1 MKQVKVSVPDY
12 VYAFYAKVGR
22 SVGRPVAEVMSE
34 ALFYKAG
41 ELAQESHQNYLK
53 LMGELAEESSRER
66 RSSHSSRGRKA

>member
-12 VYAFYAKVGR
+12 VYDFYAKVGR

-41 ELAQESHQNYLK
+41 ELAQEVLGVQEDDGQEQQNPI
-53 LMGELAEESSRER
+53 S
-66 RSSHSSRGRKA
+66 

>member
-1 MKQVKVSVPDY
+1 MVIQMKQVKVSVPDY

-41 ELAQESHQNYLK
+41 ELAQEVLGVQEDDGQEQQNPI
-53 LMGELAEESSRER
+53 S
-66 RSSHSSRGRKA
+66 

>member
-12 VYAFYAKVGR
+12 VYAFYAKVVR

-41 ELAQESHQNYLK
+41 ELAQEVLGVQEDDGQEQQNPI
-53 LMGELAEESSRER
+53 S
-66 RSSHSSRGRKA
+66 

>member
-41 ELAQESHQNYLK
+41 ELAQEVLGVQ
-53 LMGELAEESSRER
+53 
-66 RSSHSSRGRKA
+66 

>member
-12 VYAFYAKVGR
+12 VYAFYAKVDR

-41 ELAQESHQNYLK
+41 ELAQEVLGVQEDDGQEQQNPI
-53 LMGELAEESSRER
+53 S
-66 RSSHSSRGRKA
+66 

>member
-1 MKQVKVSVPDY
+1 MKQGKVSVPDY

-41 ELAQESHQNYLK
+41 ELAQEVLGVQEDDGQEQQNPI
-53 LMGELAEESSRER
+53 S
-66 RSSHSSRGRKA
+66 

>member
-41 ELAQESHQNYLK
+41 ELAQEVIVVQEDDGQEQLNTIS
-53 LMGELAEESSRER
+53 
-66 RSSHSSRGRKA
+66 